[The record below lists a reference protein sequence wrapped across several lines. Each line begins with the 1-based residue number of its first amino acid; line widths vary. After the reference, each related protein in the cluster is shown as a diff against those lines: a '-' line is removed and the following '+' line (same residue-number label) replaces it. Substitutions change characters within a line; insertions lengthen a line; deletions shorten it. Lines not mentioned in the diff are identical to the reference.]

1 MFKVIVLLKRK
12 PEFSVKDF
20 QSYWL
25 EKHGPLV
32 TRVPGVKRY
41 VQSHPLPQGYAKGE
55 LIFDGIAELWFESR
69 DAFAAASATPEWLAV
84 RRDGDTFRDSSRA
97 VLMPVDVHVIKD
109 GAIPENA
116 VKNIEFVKRR
126 PDMDLNRFRD
136 YWRNYHG
143 PLAARIPVLRRY
155 EQNHLSQSAYEGAS
169 APPYDGLAITWF
181 ASTADMRQGATTPEY
196 AATRADEPNF
206 LAPGPLPI
214 IITREQVVVGG

>member
-1 MFKVIVLLKRK
+1 MFKIILLLKRN
-12 PEFSVKDF
+12 PGLSVTDF

-32 TRVPGVKRY
+32 TNVPGIKRY

-55 LIFDGIAELWFESR
+55 LIFDGVAEVWFESR
-69 DAFAAASATPEWLAV
+69 DAFAAVSATPQWLAV
-84 RRDGDTFRDSSRA
+84 RRDGDSFRDGSRA
-97 VLMPVDVHVIKD
+97 VVMPVDVHVIKD

-126 PDMDLNRFRD
+126 PDMDLNKFRD
-136 YWRNYHG
+136 YWRNHHG
-143 PLAARIPVLRRY
+143 PLAARIPALRRY
-155 EQNHLSQSAYEGAS
+155 EQNHLSQSTYEADS

-181 ASTADMRQGATTPEY
+181 ASTADMRSGATSAEY

-214 IITREQVVVGG
+214 IIAREHVVVA